1 MLLLKNPCK
10 HLLQDTAKWDD
21 NLKHDNPN
29 RLKDKLFA
37 ICFLDTVQV
46 VLLLATAG
54 GFLTMTDIQQRPS
67 QAKLQLIS
75 NAALR

>member
-1 MLLLKNPCK
+1 MSLLKNPCK

-29 RLKDKLFA
+29 RLKDKLFGIYLLETA
-37 ICFLDTVQV
+37 QLIF
-46 VLLLATAG
+46 LLATPT